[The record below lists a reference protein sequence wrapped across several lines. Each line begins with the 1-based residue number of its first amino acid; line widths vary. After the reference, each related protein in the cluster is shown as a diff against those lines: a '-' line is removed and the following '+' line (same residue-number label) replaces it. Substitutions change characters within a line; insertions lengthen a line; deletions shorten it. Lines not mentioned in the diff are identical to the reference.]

1 MLVNPHGDVVLNTGD
16 TLIALGARA
25 DLDRA
30 EL

>member
-1 MLVNPHGDVVLNTGD
+1 MVLEAGG

-30 EL
+30 EQGIGRMR